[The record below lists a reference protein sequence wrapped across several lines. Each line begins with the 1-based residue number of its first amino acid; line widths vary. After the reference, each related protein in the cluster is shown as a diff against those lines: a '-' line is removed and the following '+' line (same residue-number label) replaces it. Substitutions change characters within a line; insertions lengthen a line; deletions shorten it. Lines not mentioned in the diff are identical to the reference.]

1 MKFFL
6 LTLLLLAS
14 VSARAQQLQYE
25 GTAAPGE
32 PLEQYFA
39 AEDQNYNKSI
49 IYVFYDND
57 ACYDCPQTIDMIE
70 QAYNRY
76 YKDQYSLF
84 VIDYQNDDEYNFI
97 ETYNLHLPL
106 SVVLVRIDDGATFG
120 FEKLD
125 DLPNRISDPESF
137 TTYFRFRVNSFLGNN
152 G

>member
-49 IYVFYDND
+49 IYVFLRQRRLLRLSAD
-57 ACYDCPQTIDMIE
+57 
-70 QAYNRY
+70 NRY
-76 YKDQYSLF
+76 DRTGIQ
-84 VIDYQNDDEYNFI
+84 
-97 ETYNLHLPL
+97 PL
-106 SVVLVRIDDGATFG
+106 LQRPIQ
-120 FEKLD
+120 L
-125 DLPNRISDPESF
+125 ICH
-137 TTYFRFRVNSFLGNN
+137 
-152 G
+152 

>member
-57 ACYDCPQTIDMIE
+57 A
-70 QAYNRY
+70 
-76 YKDQYSLF
+76 
-84 VIDYQNDDEYNFI
+84 
-97 ETYNLHLPL
+97 
-106 SVVLVRIDDGATFG
+106 
-120 FEKLD
+120 
-125 DLPNRISDPESF
+125 
-137 TTYFRFRVNSFLGNN
+137 
-152 G
+152 

>member
-14 VSARAQQLQYE
+14 VSAQAQQLQYE
-25 GTAAPGE
+25 GPAAPDQ

-57 ACYDCPQTIDMIE
+57 TCYDCPQTIDLIE
-70 QAYNRY
+70 QIYNRY

-106 SVVLVRIDDGATFG
+106 SVVLVRISDGATFG